1 MQTLNI
7 GLDCSN
13 GRMLTV
19 GRIATTLELFG
30 YSIHRLTVVESDTEP
45 TAVVDVTAA
54 EGAGQMYDVAL
65 ALTQEAIAVATGGDL
80 IQGVLVGPGAENWGE
95 FNPNFFFMH
104 DGSRMG
110 NVMSGVVA

>member
-7 GLDCSN
+7 GLDCPT
-13 GRMLTV
+13 GTVLTV

-30 YSIHRLTVVESDTEP
+30 YSIHRLSIVESDTEP
-45 TAVVDVTAA
+45 TAVVDVTAQD
-54 EGAGQMYDVAL
+54 GASDMHDVAM

-80 IQGVLVGPGAENWGE
+80 IQGVLVGPGADNWGE
-95 FNPNFFFMH
+95 FNPDFFFMH

-110 NVMSGVVA
+110 NVMSGVAA